1 MFPPKDAESKI
12 QEWTRC
18 SKTMSSVVSSA
29 GIYFYMFTKN
39 LKTRLKRTR
48 RICLSFTKFK
58 QMIFDNAPPRSI
70 NRCDWV
76 IAIEHRIKPEKQLFH
91 TDDLKSAQNLVRKSD
106 WSTWLF
112 KNCFTYIV
120 NERQTK
126 DKGQMWVQSMYSQ
139 TFRKRPPKMQRLSG
153 SLPRCPGTSA

>member
-1 MFPPKDAESKI
+1 MNRRGEKRVSAGRKALTVTFQEIMYNDLKHEIKIVYCANFAYRNKSASTNYQTKIIFQIGRVLVKWIWEFTQHDYWNSISSVFPPKDAESKI

-18 SKTMSSVVSSA
+18 SKTMSSVVSFA

-70 NRCDWV
+70 NRCD
-76 IAIEHRIKPEKQLFH
+76 
-91 TDDLKSAQNLVRKSD
+91 
-106 WSTWLF
+106 
-112 KNCFTYIV
+112 
-120 NERQTK
+120 
-126 DKGQMWVQSMYSQ
+126 
-139 TFRKRPPKMQRLSG
+139 
-153 SLPRCPGTSA
+153 